1 MKRHII
7 IGGLSL
13 LLLITGMLLYL
24 QFFDQDEAL
33 LSPIGKEVAKV
44 SRPLVKYTFE
54 NLKNYNAA
62 STLIRLKEVLKE
74 EDDYTSYLFTY
85 LSDNKQ
91 VSGLANIPVGSG
103 PFPVIVML
111 RGFVPLEIYE
121 TGIGTNHS
129 AEAIAEAGYITLA
142 PDFLGY
148 GQSASPSADVFEERF
163 EKNTT
168 VLDLLASIPT
178 LEKADANRVGIWG
191 HSNGG
196 QIAISILEI
205 MNKPYPTVLWAPV
218 SKPFPYS
225 ILYFTDE
232 YDDGGKALR
241 KMLTQFEEKYNVFYY
256 DPANYYRWI
265 NKETPIQLHQGRVD
279 EEVPVAWSDK
289 LYKDFQDEELDIAY
303 FTYSQENHNFT
314 QGQWP
319 TTIARTIEFF
329 DEKLK

>member
-24 QFFDQDEAL
+24 QFFEQDEAL
-33 LSPIGKEVAKV
+33 LSPVGEELAKV
-44 SRPLVKYTFE
+44 NRPLLKYTFD
-54 NLKNYNAA
+54 NLREYRTTP
-62 STLIRLKEVLKE
+62 SQIRLEDVLKE
-74 EDDYTSYLFTY
+74 EEDYTSYLFTY
-85 LSDNKQ
+85 LSENKE
-91 VSGLANIPVGSG
+91 VSGLANIPVKNG
-103 PFPVIVML
+103 PFPVVIML
-111 RGFVPLEIYE
+111 RGFVDREIYE
-121 TGIGTNHS
+121 TGVGTRRS
-129 AEAIAEAGYITLA
+129 AEELAKAGYITLA

-148 GQSASPSADVFEERF
+148 GESASPSADVFEERF

-168 VLDLLASIPT
+168 VLNLIASIPT
-178 LEKADANRVGIWG
+178 LDKADSEKVGIWG

-196 QIAISILEI
+196 QIAISVLEI
-205 MNKPYPTVLWAPV
+205 ADKPYPTVLWAPV

-241 KMLTQFEEKYNVFYY
+241 KVLAQFEEKYNVFYY

-279 EEVPVAWSDK
+279 EEVPVAWSDE
-289 LYKDFQDEELDIAY
+289 LYKDLQDEELDIAY